1 MARSRRN
8 VPQPKEHSALSVND
22 VSKSYGTA
30 PALDP
35 ISFDINTGD
44 RVALIGHN
52 GSGKTNIA
60 ESLIYLAFLSSHR
73 VSNNVPLISLGNQQ
87 AIIRAEVQREERTL
101 QIDLEINA
109 SKANRARIN
118 SNPTRS
124 QREILGAIQ
133 IVYFS
138 PEDLDLVRG
147 EPGTRRDFLDRLLIT
162 RTPRL
167 AGVIADYERVVKQ
180 RNALLKTRTSAAA
193 LAPWNEQLIKLGA
206 ELTAERIALIDALNP
221 HVAYNYANLNEV
233 KPASI
238 SYKCS
243 TEGVTRDIEENITA
257 LTARLDEVAYQEIER
272 GVSLIGPHRD
282 DLHLQLGD
290 FPAKGY
296 ASHGES
302 WSMAI
307 SLRIGSFN
315 LLKSEGASPI
325 LILDD
330 VFAELDTS
338 RRIQLMSAT
347 QLAEQ
352 TFITAAVESDLPAE
366 LLTQKFYVTPGVVKK
381 GKS

>member
-1 MARSRRN
+1 MRINKLALTNFRSYN
-8 VPQPKEHSALSVND
+8 SLELELQHGVI
-22 VSKSYGTA
+22 TF
-30 PALDP
+30 
-35 ISFDINTGD
+35 IGD
-44 RVALIGHN
+44 N

-87 AIIRAEVQREERTL
+87 TIIRAEVQREDRTL

-118 SNPTRS
+118 GNSARS

-206 ELTAERIALIDALNP
+206 ELTAERIALIEALNP
-221 HVAYNYANLNEV
+221 HVAQNYANLNEV

-243 TEGVTRDIEENITA
+243 TEGVTKNVDTNITV

-338 RRIQLMSAT
+338 RRTQLMSAT
-347 QLAEQ
+347 KLAEQ
-352 TFITAAVESDLPAE
+352 TFITAAVESDLPTE
-366 LLTQKFYVTPGVVKK
+366 LLTQKYYVTPGVVKK

>member
-1 MARSRRN
+1 M
-8 VPQPKEHSALSVND
+8 
-22 VSKSYGTA
+22 
-30 PALDP
+30 
-35 ISFDINTGD
+35 
-44 RVALIGHN
+44 
-52 GSGKTNIA
+52 
-60 ESLIYLAFLSSHR
+60 
-73 VSNNVPLISLGNQQ
+73 
-87 AIIRAEVQREERTL
+87 
-101 QIDLEINA
+101 
-109 SKANRARIN
+109 
-118 SNPTRS
+118 
-124 QREILGAIQ
+124 GAIQ

-167 AGVIADYERVVKQ
+167 AGVITDYERVVKQ

-193 LAPWNEQLIKLGA
+193 LAPWNEQLIKLAA
-206 ELTAERIALIDALNP
+206 EITAERITLINALNP
-221 HVAYNYANLNEV
+221 HVGQNYANLNEV

-243 TEGVTRDIEENITA
+243 TEGVTADVNQNIAA
-257 LTARLDEVAYQEIER
+257 LTARLEEVAYQEIER

-352 TFITAAVESDLPAE
+352 TFITAAVENDLPAE

>member
-1 MARSRRN
+1 MRINKLELTNFRSYPSLN
-8 VPQPKEHSALSVND
+8 LEFEPGV
-22 VSKSYGTA
+22 TTF
-30 PALDP
+30 
-35 ISFDINTGD
+35 IGD
-44 RVALIGHN
+44 N

-60 ESLIYLAFLSSHR
+60 ESLIYLSFLASHR
-73 VSNNVPLISLGNQQ
+73 VSSNTPLITLGAQQ
-87 AIIRAEVQREERTL
+87 GVIRAEIERDNRVL

-109 SKANRARIN
+109 TKTNRARLN
-118 SNPTRS
+118 GNPTRS
-124 QREILGAIQ
+124 QREILGACQ
-133 IVYFS
+133 VVYFS

-162 RTPRL
+162 RAPRL
-167 AGVIADYERVVKQ
+167 VGVITDYERVVKQ
-180 RNALLKTRTSAAA
+180 RNALLKTRASTSA
-193 LAPWNEQLIKLGA
+193 LVPWNEQLIKFGA
-206 ELTAERIALIDALNP
+206 QLTAERISLIEALNP
-221 HVAYNYANLNEV
+221 WVAQNYANLNET
-233 KPASI
+233 KAASI

-243 TEGVTRDIEENITA
+243 TEGVSNNSDENTKV
-257 LTARLDEVAYQEIER
+257 LTKRLEEVAYQEIER

-315 LLKSEGASPI
+315 LLKNEGSEPI

-338 RRIQLMSAT
+338 RRVQLMSAT
-347 QLAEQ
+347 QIAEQ
-352 TFITAAVESDLPAE
+352 TIITAAVEDDLPAE
-366 LLTQKFYVTPGVVKK
+366 LLTKKYYVSPGVVKK

>member
-1 MARSRRN
+1 MRINKLALTNFRSYN
-8 VPQPKEHSALSVND
+8 SLELELQPGVM
-22 VSKSYGTA
+22 TF
-30 PALDP
+30 
-35 ISFDINTGD
+35 IGD
-44 RVALIGHN
+44 N

-87 AIIRAEVQREERTL
+87 AIIRAEVQREDRTL

-118 SNPTRS
+118 LNPTRS

-180 RNALLKTRTSAAA
+180 RNTLLKTRTSAAA

-206 ELTAERIALIDALNP
+206 ELTAERIALIDSLNP
-221 HVAYNYANLNEV
+221 YVAHNYANLNEV

-243 TEGVTRDIEENITA
+243 TEGVTRNIEENIAA

>member
-1 MARSRRN
+1 
-8 VPQPKEHSALSVND
+8 V
-22 VSKSYGTA
+22 T
-30 PALDP
+30 
-35 ISFDINTGD
+35 
-44 RVALIGHN
+44 
-52 GSGKTNIA
+52 
-60 ESLIYLAFLSSHR
+60 
-73 VSNNVPLISLGNQQ
+73 NNVPLISLGNQQ
-87 AIIRAEVQREERTL
+87 AIIRAEVQREDRTL

-118 SNPTRS
+118 GNPTRS

-221 HVAYNYANLNEV
+221 HVAHNYANLNEV

-243 TEGVTRDIEENITA
+243 TEGVTRNIEENITA

>member
-1 MARSRRN
+1 MRINKLALTNFRSYPSLEIN
-8 VPQPKEHSALSVND
+8 LSPGV
-22 VSKSYGTA
+22 TTF
-30 PALDP
+30 
-35 ISFDINTGD
+35 IGD
-44 RVALIGHN
+44 N

-60 ESLIYLAFLSSHR
+60 EALIYLSFLSSHR
-73 VSNNVPLISLGNQQ
+73 VSSNAPLITLGSQQ
-87 AIIRAEVQREERTL
+87 AIIRAEIERDDRIL
-101 QIDLEINA
+101 QVDLEINA
-109 SKANRARIN
+109 TKANRARIN
-118 SNPTRS
+118 GNPTRS
-124 QREILGAIQ
+124 QRDILGACQ

-162 RTPRL
+162 RAPRL
-167 AGVIADYERVVKQ
+167 AGVISDYERVIKQ
-180 RNALLKTRTSAAA
+180 RNALLKTRASTSA
-193 LAPWNEQLIKLGA
+193 LVPWNEQLIKFGA
-206 ELTAERIALIDALNP
+206 QLTAERISLIEALNP
-221 HVAYNYANLNEV
+221 WVSKNYANLNEV
-233 KPASI
+233 KTASI
-238 SYKCS
+238 AYKCS
-243 TEGVTRDIEENITA
+243 TDGVTNNTDTNIEA
-257 LTARLDEVAYQEIER
+257 LSRRLEEVAYQEIER

-315 LLKSEGASPI
+315 LLKSEGTEPI

-338 RRIQLMSAT
+338 RRNQLMSVT

-352 TFITAAVESDLPAE
+352 TIITTAVESDLPKE
-366 LLTQKFYVTPGVVKK
+366 LTTEKFYVTPGVVKK

>member
-1 MARSRRN
+1 
-8 VPQPKEHSALSVND
+8 
-22 VSKSYGTA
+22 
-30 PALDP
+30 
-35 ISFDINTGD
+35 
-44 RVALIGHN
+44 
-52 GSGKTNIA
+52 
-60 ESLIYLAFLSSHR
+60 
-73 VSNNVPLISLGNQQ
+73 VPLISLGNQQ
-87 AIIRAEVQREERTL
+87 AIIRAEVQRDDRTL

-109 SKANRARIN
+109 TKANRARIN
-118 SNPTRS
+118 GNPTRS
-124 QREILGAIQ
+124 QRELLGAIQ

-147 EPGTRRDFLDRLLIT
+147 EPGNRRDFLDRLLIT

-193 LAPWNEQLIKLGA
+193 LVPWNEQLIKLGA
-206 ELTAERIALIDALNP
+206 ELTGERIALIEALNP
-221 HVAYNYANLNEV
+221 WVAKNYANLNEV

-243 TEGVTRDIEENITA
+243 TEGVSKNIEENFTV
-257 LTARLDEVAYQEIER
+257 LTARLEEVAYQEIER

-282 DLHLQLGD
+282 DLHLQIGD

-315 LLKSEGASPI
+315 LLKSEGSSPI

-381 GKS
+381 GES

>member
-1 MARSRRN
+1 MRINKLALTNFRSY
-8 VPQPKEHSALSVND
+8 PSLELELQPGV
-22 VSKSYGTA
+22 TTF
-30 PALDP
+30 
-35 ISFDINTGD
+35 IGD
-44 RVALIGHN
+44 N

-73 VSNNVPLISLGNQQ
+73 VANNAPLISLGAQQ
-87 AIIRAEVQREERTL
+87 AIIRTEIERDDRTL
-101 QIDLEINA
+101 NIDLEINA

-118 SNPTRS
+118 GNPTRS
-124 QREILGAIQ
+124 QREILGACQ

-147 EPGTRRDFLDRLLIT
+147 EPGGRRDFLDRLLIT
-162 RTPRL
+162 RTPRM

-180 RNALLKTRTSAAA
+180 RNALLKTRSSASA
-193 LAPWNEQLIKLGA
+193 LLPWNEQLIKFGA
-206 ELTAERIALIDALNP
+206 QLTADRIALVEALNP
-221 HVAYNYANLNEV
+221 WVAKNYANLNEV

-243 TEGVTRDIEENITA
+243 SEGVSNNFENNVEV
-257 LTARLDEVAYQEIER
+257 LTKRLEEVAYQEIER

-282 DLHLQLGD
+282 DLHLQIGD

-315 LLKSEGASPI
+315 LLKSEGSEPI

-338 RRIQLMSAT
+338 RRKQLMSAT
-347 QLAEQ
+347 QIAEQ
-352 TFITAAVESDLPAE
+352 TIITAAVESDLPAE
-366 LLTQKFYVTPGVVKK
+366 LLTQKFYVTPGTVKK

>member
-1 MARSRRN
+1 MRINKLALTNFRSYPSLELN
-8 VPQPKEHSALSVND
+8 LSP
-22 VSKSYGTA
+22 GTTTF
-30 PALDP
+30 
-35 ISFDINTGD
+35 IGD
-44 RVALIGHN
+44 N

-60 ESLIYLAFLSSHR
+60 EALIYLSFLSSHR
-73 VSNNVPLISLGNQQ
+73 VSSNAPLITLGSQQ
-87 AIIRAEVQREERTL
+87 AIIRAEIERDDRVL

-109 SKANRARIN
+109 TKANRARIN
-118 SNPTRS
+118 GNPTRS
-124 QREILGAIQ
+124 QREILGACQ

-162 RTPRL
+162 RAPRL
-167 AGVIADYERVVKQ
+167 AGVISDYERVIKQ
-180 RNALLKTRTSAAA
+180 RNALLKTRASTNA
-193 LAPWNEQLIKLGA
+193 LVPWNEQLIKFGA
-206 ELTAERIALIDALNP
+206 QLTAERISLIEALNP
-221 HVAYNYANLNEV
+221 WVSKNYANLNEV
-233 KPASI
+233 KAASI
-238 SYKCS
+238 AYKCS
-243 TEGVTRDIEENITA
+243 TEGVTNNIDTNIEV
-257 LTARLDEVAYQEIER
+257 LSKRLEEVAYQEIER

-315 LLKSEGASPI
+315 LLKSEGTEPI

-338 RRIQLMSAT
+338 RRNQLMAVT

-352 TFITAAVESDLPAE
+352 TIITAAVESDLPKD
-366 LLTQKFYVTPGVVKK
+366 LLTEKFYVTPGVVKK

>member
-1 MARSRRN
+1 MRINKLALTNFRSYN
-8 VPQPKEHSALSVND
+8 FLELELEPGVI
-22 VSKSYGTA
+22 TF
-30 PALDP
+30 
-35 ISFDINTGD
+35 IGD
-44 RVALIGHN
+44 N

-87 AIIRAEVQREERTL
+87 AIIRAEVQREDRSL

-118 SNPTRS
+118 ANPTRS

-167 AGVIADYERVVKQ
+167 AGVITDYERVVKQ

-193 LAPWNEQLIKLGA
+193 LAPWSEQLIKLGA

-221 HVAYNYANLNEV
+221 HVAHNYANLNEI

-243 TEGVTRDIEENITA
+243 TDGVSKNIDDNIAA
-257 LTARLDEVAYQEIER
+257 LTTRLDEVVYQEIER

-347 QLAEQ
+347 RLAEQ
-352 TFITAAVESDLPAE
+352 TFITAAVESDLPKE
-366 LLTQKFYVTPGVVKK
+366 LLTQKFYVTPGLVKK

>member
-1 MARSRRN
+1 MRINKLALTNFRSYN
-8 VPQPKEHSALSVND
+8 SLELNLEPGVN
-22 VSKSYGTA
+22 TF
-30 PALDP
+30 
-35 ISFDINTGD
+35 IGD
-44 RVALIGHN
+44 N

-73 VSNNVPLISLGNQQ
+73 VSNNIPLISLGNQQ
-87 AIIRAEVQREERTL
+87 AIIRAEVQREDRTL

-118 SNPTRS
+118 ANPTRS

-167 AGVIADYERVVKQ
+167 AGVITDYERVVKQ

-206 ELTAERIALIDALNP
+206 EITAERISLVNALNP
-221 HVAYNYANLNEV
+221 YVGQNYANLNEV

-238 SYKCS
+238 SYKCG
-243 TEGVTRDIEENITA
+243 TEGVTADVNQNIAA
-257 LTARLDEVAYQEIER
+257 LTARLEEVAYQEIER

-366 LLTQKFYVTPGVVKK
+366 LLTQRFYVTPGVVKK

>member
-1 MARSRRN
+1 
-8 VPQPKEHSALSVND
+8 
-22 VSKSYGTA
+22 
-30 PALDP
+30 
-35 ISFDINTGD
+35 
-44 RVALIGHN
+44 
-52 GSGKTNIA
+52 
-60 ESLIYLAFLSSHR
+60 
-73 VSNNVPLISLGNQQ
+73 VPLISLGNQQ
-87 AIIRAEVQREERTL
+87 AIIRAEVQRDDRTL

-118 SNPTRS
+118 GNPTRS
-124 QREILGAIQ
+124 QRELLGAIQ

-147 EPGTRRDFLDRLLIT
+147 EPGNRRDFLDRLLIT

-167 AGVIADYERVVKQ
+167 AGVLADYERVVKQ

-193 LAPWNEQLIKLGA
+193 LVPWNEQLIKLGA

-221 HVAYNYANLNEV
+221 WVAKNYANLNEV

-243 TEGVTRDIEENITA
+243 TEGVSKNIEGNITA

-282 DLHLQLGD
+282 DLHLQIGD

-315 LLKSEGASPI
+315 LLKSEGSSPI